1 MSRNLSLSSSNYAH
15 CLGSTKEPTP
25 LPQVWVSQFQ
35 INEDGR
41 AVPITLLWQHGQGR
55 FTLPIPILTAYH
67 PHYLSVPEPGVRT
80 ESEVTITARELSL
93 PPPTATF
100 GRAGPVPHLGN
111 TVQPTMLVK
120 LRVNQTQTE
129 M

>member
-1 MSRNLSLSSSNYAH
+1 MKTGELSPS
-15 CLGSTKEPTP
+15 PTSP
-25 LPQVWVSQFQ
+25 VATWAGEIYPFY
-35 INEDGR
+35 
-41 AVPITLLWQHGQGR
+41 T
-55 FTLPIPILTAYH
+55 H

-93 PPPTATF
+93 LPPTATF

-120 LRVNQTQTE
+120 LWVNQTQTE